1 MKYADICNQI
11 SWSIWDRKMDFSPCG
26 FKNNVKAY
34 TQPHNASNRL
44 FQFANFFFLSR
55 GTNIFHRNWSMHIS
69 FCFITK
75 TSSFFYVCIKINWSV
90 DFHTYSVPF
99 KSASH
104 FVHMYLRGSLN
115 KKKADFM
122 TQMEP
127 IIIGIQSEFNLVPW
141 MWKRFFPAG
150 NVVNDDKNMIFD
162 SHPSVFSLTTVF
174 SAHFFFSS
182 NQKGDVIRNFIYF
195 RFFLSLNPI
204 KNGPQ
209 RKNLSN
215 VVFYGRG
222 KAEIFRAITKW
233 RRKMA
238 HLLFVRI
245 GNM

>member
-44 FQFANFFFLSR
+44 FQFAIFFSLPRNKHFPQKLINAHFILLHHK
-55 GTNIFHRNWSMHIS
+55 NII
-69 FCFITK
+69 
-75 TSSFFYVCIKINWSV
+75 FFYVCIKINWSV

-150 NVVNDDKNMIFD
+150 NVLNDDKNMIFD

-174 SAHFFFSS
+174 SAHFFFIKSKRWRDLKLHS
-182 NQKGDVIRNFIYF
+182 F
-195 RFFLSLNPI
+195 PI
-204 KNGPQ
+204 PFCHWIQ
-209 RKNLSN
+209 
-215 VVFYGRG
+215 
-222 KAEIFRAITKW
+222 
-233 RRKMA
+233 
-238 HLLFVRI
+238 
-245 GNM
+245 